1 MAAWCPD
8 IKKHLEPLSEQT
20 ARNVGQLFGLPAWQ
34 LSYWACMAGPIPLG
48 LKTEALGW
56 PVGRF
61 FEALEEHL
69 ALEPQQSRLAAGG
82 DQYVP
87 APGIADLVG
96 KARGDRPRAAAAR
109 EEAGPT
115 SSSPRKRGARPGAAA
130 AAAPGGA
137 AGEKAARGRPA
148 KEWGARPGA
157 AAAAAPG
164 GAAGKK
170 AARGRPAKKWDARP
184 GAAAAAAPGGAA
196 GKKAARGRPAKKW
209 DARPGAAAAAAPGGA
224 EPGAA
229 HAEPVASPGC
239 SPALYHHYSSSPVQ
253 YRQYYV
259 TSNNVIIIISSAL
272 DHQYF
277 THCVESA
284 LGFACGKGLMYAAFP
299 GRLPGR
305 RRRVPQPLLGDTGQ
319 LPCLAT
325 QLPVMGGSSRMA
337 PSSGRPPHCRT
348 GEKKGWAALGGAAL
362 G

>member
-1 MAAWCPD
+1 
-8 IKKHLEPLSEQT
+8 
-20 ARNVGQLFGLPAWQ
+20 
-34 LSYWACMAGPIPLG
+34 MAGPIPLG

-115 SSSPRKRGARPGAAA
+115 SSSPRKRGARPGAAAAAAPGGAAGEKAARGRPAKEWGARPGAAA